1 MKIRYSIAGFHG
13 AGQVEVL
20 LFVPPLDMGLAVG
33 IDVDV
38 QHHRVAADGAVLDVV
53 LVSAPRDIHRHD
65 DFFAARV
72 ACVDDFLV
80 G

>member
-20 LFVPPLDMGLAVG
+20 LFVPPLDVGLAVG

-38 QHHRVAADGAVLDVV
+38 EHHRVAANGTVFDVV
-53 LVSAPRDIHRHD
+53 LVRPGRHVERHHD
-65 DFFAARV
+65 LFAT
-72 ACVDDFLV
+72 
-80 G
+80 